1 MASGLDAEFALALRV
16 KELYPQLRR
25 GRPEEVGGVTC
36 EVLNAGGPG
45 KVPARLY
52 FDAKTG
58 LLVRLVR
65 YADTPLGRNP
75 TQIDYADYRE
85 QDGVKIPFRW
95 TLSRPNG
102 RFTIQ
107 ITDTKSNAAI
117 DDAKFVRPTGDVK

>member
-1 MASGLDAEFALALRV
+1 MA
-16 KELYPQLRR
+16 
-25 GRPEEVGGVTC
+25 C

-45 KVPARLY
+45 KLPVRLY
-52 FDAKTG
+52 FDSKTG
-58 LLVRLVR
+58 LMVRLVR

-107 ITDTKSNAAI
+107 IADVKDNAAI
-117 DDAKFVRPTGDVK
+117 DDGKFVRPAGDVK